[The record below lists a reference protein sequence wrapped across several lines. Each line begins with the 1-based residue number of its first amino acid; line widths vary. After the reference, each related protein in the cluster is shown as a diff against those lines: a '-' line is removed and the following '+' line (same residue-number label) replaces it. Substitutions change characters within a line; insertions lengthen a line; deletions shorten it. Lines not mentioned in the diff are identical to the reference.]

1 MARDTRRALPA
12 EPKSQG
18 KFTSPGEMKNMI
30 DKHGKLQKP
39 HHGVVV
45 PMVTPI
51 TEKFD
56 LDEAALK
63 RVIDHLIDGG
73 VQGIFVLGSNGEGP
87 SIPRGMRARIVHLTM
102 EHVKGRVRVYAGI
115 LDNSSIDAVASAKE
129 YLRMGVSAVVAQLP
143 NYFVLSP
150 DEQFRYF
157 AGLVER
163 IQGPILLYEIPAT
176 VHMSL
181 DLAVIEHL
189 RAFSNVVGIKDSSG
203 NRERVEALLDVY
215 SDDPGFSVLV
225 GTSGLYSFGLRHG
238 ADGIVPGIANLE
250 PGLCARMYAA
260 AVTGDWSLMGEL
272 QGELDKVAR
281 GFLVPEYL
289 GQTVARLKW
298 QMSQRGLCGPTVFQ
312 PLQTVTG

>member
-1 MARDTRRALPA
+1 M
-12 EPKSQG
+12 E
-18 KFTSPGEMKNMI
+18 
-30 DKHGKLQKP
+30 DKLNQLHKT

-45 PMVTPI
+45 PVVTPI
-51 TEKFD
+51 TDKFE
-56 LDEAALK
+56 LDEPALRK
-63 RVIDHLIDGG
+63 VIDHLIDGG

-87 SIPRGMRARIVHLTM
+87 SIPRAMRARIVHLAM
-102 EHVKGRVRVYAGI
+102 EQVKGRARVYAGI
-115 LDNSSIDAVASAKE
+115 LDNSAIDAVASAKD

-143 NYFVLSP
+143 NYFTLSP

-157 AGLVER
+157 VGLVER

-203 NRERVEALLDVY
+203 DAERVTALLEAY
-215 SDDPGFSVLV
+215 SDDPAFSVLV

-260 AVTGDWSLMGEL
+260 ALTGDWSLLGEL
-272 QGELDKVAR
+272 QGELEKVAR
-281 GFLVPEYL
+281 GFLVPEYM

-298 QMSQRGLCGPTVFQ
+298 QMSQRGLCGPTVFP
-312 PLQTVTG
+312 PLVTINGAD